1 MATVYLAEDERLGR
15 RVAVKRLHAESPR
28 EMATRIER
36 EAKLGASL
44 NHQNLVAIFDTEIDA
59 EGVLIVMEYVD
70 GETLS
75 QAMRAKRL
83 ETARALEVVHG
94 MASGLDHVHE
104 QGVLHRDVKPPN
116 VLLGSK
122 GQVKLTDLG
131 IATATEGTRIT
142 ATGIVLGTPSYMA
155 PEQLEGKRTGPP
167 ADVYALAAVA
177 FEALGGRKARVGDTP
192 LEIARRAIDDPPPDL
207 REAWPEAP
215 ADAAEALKRGMCRD
229 PRERPATAGE
239 LAHELSTALSDGGT
253 DGGKRVKPAAV
264 APIPVPQ
271 PRAAPSPQPRAT
283 PSPQQRATPSPQ
295 QRATPSPQQ
304 RATPSPGP
312 TPQPRTTP
320 SPSPTPQPRATP
332 SPSPTPQPRAAPT
345 PAASRTRAPVAAGRG
360 RWGRL
365 APVAA
370 LLLLGA
376 AGVAIVAS
384 AGGGEEKPDR
394 AAQERAADRAGSE
407 DRPAAPASDP
417 DAPQPTPTTADPEA
431 PALAPTAGGSPAET
445 VQAFYKRGAAGDFEG
460 ASSLAGPGVL
470 SQLGGSSGIAGTFGT
485 LESIEFTRA
494 ETVEE
499 SATAASVAFATVATH
514 PDRIDRCT
522 GTAALS
528 RGASGWL
535 LEKLSAGCK
544 SEPRGGAAAAP
555 SSGDEGDEG

>member
-1 MATVYLAEDERLGR
+1 LLAGRYRVLGRLGAGGMATVYLAEDERLGR

-75 QAMRAKRL
+75 QAMRSGRL
-83 ETARALEVVHG
+83 ETARALEVVRG

-104 QGVLHRDVKPPN
+104 QGVLHRDVKPAN

-122 GQVKLTDLG
+122 GQVKITDLG

-177 FEALGGRKARVGDTP
+177 FEALSGRKARVGDTP
-192 LEIARRAIDDPPPDL
+192 LEIAKRAIDEPPPDL

-215 ADAAEALKRGMCRD
+215 AAAAEVLKRGMALD

-239 LAHELSTALSDGGT
+239 LAGELSAAVSGEAADGGERSR
-253 DGGKRVKPAAV
+253 GAV
-264 APIPVPQ
+264 AAGPVPNSSPV
-271 PRAAPSPQPRAT
+271 PRPSPAPQPRAT
-283 PSPQQRATPSPQ
+283 PTPASPPFSSPTQRQSA
-295 QRATPSPQQ
+295 A
-304 RATPSPGP
+304 P
-312 TPQPRTTP
+312 TR
-320 SPSPTPQPRATP
+320 SPTPPPRG
-332 SPSPTPQPRAAPT
+332 APT
-345 PAASRTRAPVAAGRG
+345 PAASSTRTPVAGIGR
-360 RWGRL
+360 RRLGRL

-370 LLLLGA
+370 LLLLAA
-376 AGVAIVAS
+376 AGVAIVATT
-384 AGGGEEKPDR
+384 GGGEEK
-394 AAQERAADRAGSE
+394 ADRAMQKPAAGTARGQ
-407 DRPAAPASDP
+407 DAPAAPAADSGA
-417 DAPQPTPTTADPEA
+417 APATTTADPET
-431 PALAPTAGGSPAET
+431 PALAPAAEGSPAET
-445 VQAFYKRGAAGDFEG
+445 VQAFYQRGAAGDFEG
-460 ASSLAGPGVL
+460 ASSLAGPGVQ
-470 SQLGGSSGIAGTFGT
+470 SRLGGTSGIAGTFST

-499 SATAASVAFATVATH
+499 SAPAASVAFATVATH
-514 PDRIDRCT
+514 RDRIDRCT

-528 RGASGWL
+528 RGARGWL

-544 SEPRGGAAAAP
+544 SEPRGG
-555 SSGDEGDEG
+555 DEG

>member
-283 PSPQQRATPSPQ
+283 PSPQQRATPSP
-295 QRATPSPQQ
+295 
-304 RATPSPGP
+304 GP
-312 TPQPRTTP
+312 TPQPRT
-320 SPSPTPQPRATP
+320 TP